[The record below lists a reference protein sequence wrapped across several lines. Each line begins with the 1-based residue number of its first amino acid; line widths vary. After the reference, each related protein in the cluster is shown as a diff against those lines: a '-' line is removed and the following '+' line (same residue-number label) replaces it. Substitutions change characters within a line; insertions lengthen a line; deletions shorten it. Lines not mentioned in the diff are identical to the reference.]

1 MAWNWELKDVREP
14 TMTDGIKLEWTEPGP
29 AEHLRLQVEYGPEY
43 DHRDPTEA
51 DLTRALELLAPE
63 VRGRVIG
70 KWRMRVDSQEDGEE
84 IRDLKNR
91 LALSERQVTIATAS
105 AYAARSPDHIVAAMR
120 EMPADVL
127 ERVLAPFAHEK
138 GTILAERRS
147 AEVRAEKAERL
158 EFEQQMALDNLRAK
172 LAATEKERDAAI
184 GKLEAVRRAAK

>member
-1 MAWNWELKDVREP
+1 
-14 TMTDGIKLEWTEPGP
+14 
-29 AEHLRLQVEYGPEY
+29 
-43 DHRDPTEA
+43 
-51 DLTRALELLAPE
+51 
-63 VRGRVIG
+63 
-70 KWRMRVDSQEDGEE
+70 
-84 IRDLKNR
+84 
-91 LALSERQVTIATAS
+91 
-105 AYAARSPDHIVAAMR
+105 MR